1 MTRIEKE
8 FIDALNKYY
17 RIYMRRGAR
26 SPNKLKPV
34 HSFIAKHID
43 EVLNDNE
50 ERYKIYSLGF
60 DEGKEYSIDGRYYPK
75 KEDVVVLDENDQPIL
90 AVSFRFVVSN
100 YFQNANNYFE
110 NLIGE
115 IANIKSKNIYFGHI
129 LVLRAETPYYDENG
143 KLKRIEELD
152 QEHLEKY
159 LNLMYDDEYPYNPD
173 ILSIFIVKNKN
184 TNSFKK
190 ANLNKLNID
199 DEIKNV
205 LETDLSLEHFFDE
218 VRELCKNQ

>member
-17 RIYMRRGAR
+17 RIYMQRGTR

-60 DEGKEYSIDGRYYPK
+60 DDGKEYSIDGRYYPK

-100 YFQNANNYFE
+100 YFQNSNNYFE

-115 IANIKSKNIYFGHI
+115 IANIKSNNICFGHI
-129 LVLRAETPYYDENG
+129 LVLRSKTPYYNENG
-143 KLKRIEELD
+143 KLERIEELD

-159 LNLMYDDEYPYNPD
+159 LNLIYDEEYPYTPD
-173 ILSIFIVKNKN
+173 ILSIFIVENKSK
-184 TNSFKK
+184 NSFKK
-190 ANLNKLNID
+190 ADLDKLNID
-199 DEIKNV
+199 NETKYL

-218 VRELCKNQ
+218 VYNLCKNQ

>member
-1 MTRIEKE
+1 MTNIEKE
-8 FIDALNKYY
+8 FISAINKYY
-17 RIYMRRGAR
+17 RVYMQRGTR

-34 HSFIAKHID
+34 HSFIARHID
-43 EVLNDNE
+43 EVLNDEE

-60 DEGKEYSIDGRYYPK
+60 DEGKEYSIKGRYYPK

-115 IANIKSKNIYFGHI
+115 IANIKFNNICFGHI
-129 LVLRAETPYYDENG
+129 LVLRSKTPYYNENG
-143 KLKRIEELD
+143 KLERTEELD

-159 LNLMYDDEYPYNPD
+159 LNLMYDDEYPYKPD
-173 ILSIFIVKNKN
+173 ILSIFIVENK
-184 TNSFKK
+184 SKRGFKK

-199 DEIKNV
+199 EETKSL

-218 VRELCKNQ
+218 VYNLCKNQ

>member
-1 MTRIEKE
+1 MTKIEKE
-8 FIDALNKYY
+8 FIEAINKYY
-17 RIYMRRGAR
+17 RVYTQRGTR

-34 HSFIAKHID
+34 HSFIARYID
-43 EVLNDNE
+43 KVLNDDE
-50 ERYKIYSLGF
+50 EKYKIYSLGF
-60 DEGKEYSIDGRYYPK
+60 NEGKEYAINGRYYPK

-115 IANIKSKNIYFGHI
+115 IANIKSNGIYFGHI
-129 LVLRAETPYYDENG
+129 LVLRSKTPYYDENG
-143 KLKRIEELD
+143 KLKKVEDLD

-173 ILSIFIVKNKN
+173 ILSIFIVENKGKRG
-184 TNSFKK
+184 FKK
-190 ANLNKLNID
+190 ANLDKLNID
-199 DEIKNV
+199 DETKNL

-218 VRELCKNQ
+218 VYNLCKN